1 MAPRPPA
8 RVPAPQVP
16 SPVQP
21 KPAAVRLSPPTLQA
35 RAPVAPPPPAVPA
48 AARPSGHRSAPSF
61 PTTIAQAKFPLK
73 KHFSETL
80 SNRTLGELEAIQDLL
95 KDKGRVQEA
104 LANLE
109 SQMEKYIEDGETV
122 NSALNLALQEE
133 EHQWMNPGRIK
144 VAKDSAITRQ
154 DPKKT
159 RGKSHGFTRF
169 PGTGGNGELPPSDFV
184 SRALVPLR
192 ALKDVGA
199 VPAHGEYAHRLQWY
213 IISFHFREKLSADEL
228 RHLYLMMGS
237 SSRVIQHPTQEARIS
252 LWDAVLDVRGAWAMD
267 KGETGELYEGPE
279 GVGFAVPGFL
289 TGVLTIDDLGP
300 KAKVLKSY
308 DDNFLHG
315 ERWSKSFP
323 NLATAVTRRKL
334 KRLA

>member
-1 MAPRPPA
+1 M
-8 RVPAPQVP
+8 
-16 SPVQP
+16 
-21 KPAAVRLSPPTLQA
+21 
-35 RAPVAPPPPAVPA
+35 
-48 AARPSGHRSAPSF
+48 ARPSGHRSAPSF

-80 SNRTLGELEAIQDLL
+80 SNQTLGELEDIQDLL
-95 KDKGRVQEA
+95 KDRKRVKQA
-104 LANLE
+104 LAHLE

-159 RGKSHGFTRF
+159 RGKSQGFMRF
-169 PGTGGNGELPPSDFV
+169 PGTGGNSGELPPSDFV

-213 IISFHFREKLSADEL
+213 IISFHFREKLSAEEL

-237 SSRVIQHPTQEARIS
+237 SSRVIKHPTEEASIS
-252 LWDAVLDVRGAWAMD
+252 LWDAVLDVRGAWAMAEG
-267 KGETGELYEGPE
+267 KTGELYGGSEE
-279 GVGFAVPGFL
+279 VGFAVPGFL
-289 TGVLTIDDLGP
+289 TGILTDDTTYA
-300 KAKVLKSY
+300 KAKVSASY
-308 DDNFLHG
+308 DKNYLKG
-315 ERWSKSFP
+315 KRWSKRFP
-323 NLATAVTRRKL
+323 NLATAVTKRKL
-334 KRLA
+334 KRLG